1 MEKSPSGH
9 QHPTFSFTIGGKP
22 LVLDYPHAF
31 AFGDQLLQSGHVKT
45 ARAIFESLVKTP
57 HRGPRAQV
65 MLALCQAR
73 LNEFAACSATLA
85 AAFEDTQTISENLH
99 SALVFQKL
107 GFRSDAIDTLGQLV
121 TQFAD
126 LPTVCLLLGDLF
138 AVQGDRDKASDCWNM
153 ALKRDRL
160 QGGITLA
167 ARRRLKPPQPSQR
180 PALATHACG
189 K

>member
-1 MEKSPSGH
+1 MKQSQNG
-9 QHPTFSFTIGGKP
+9 QKHPTFSFTIGGKS
-22 LVLDYPHAF
+22 LALDYPRAF
-31 AFGDQLLQSGHVKT
+31 ALGDQLLQSGHVTT
-45 ARAIFESLVKTP
+45 ARAIFESLGKTP
-57 HRGPRAQV
+57 NRGPRAQI

-73 LNEFAACSATLA
+73 LNEFANCSTTLA
-85 AAFEDTQTISENLH
+85 AAFEDDKDSISENLH

-121 TQFAD
+121 TRFAG

-138 AVQGDRDKASDCWNM
+138 AVQGDRNKASDCWTM

-160 QGGITLA
+160 QGGVAIA
-167 ARRRLKPPQPSQR
+167 ARRRLKSTQTER
-180 PALATHACG
+180 TVVGTAAKA